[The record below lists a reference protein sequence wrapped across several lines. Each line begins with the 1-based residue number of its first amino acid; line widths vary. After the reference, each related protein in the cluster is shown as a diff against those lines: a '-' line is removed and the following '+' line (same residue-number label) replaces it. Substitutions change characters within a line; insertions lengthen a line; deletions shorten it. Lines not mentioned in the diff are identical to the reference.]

1 MANLTMTIP
10 HRLPQDEALN
20 RIKQLIAQAKVQYA
34 DRISDVQEYWNGYAG
49 AFSVAGSGVS
59 ASGNITVNPRDVTIQ
74 STLPFMA
81 MMFKGK
87 IESTVRDVLSR
98 VLA

>member
-1 MANLTMTIP
+1 MANVTVVVP

-20 RIKQLIAQAKVQYA
+20 RIKQFIAQARVQYA
-34 DRISDVQEYWNGYAG
+34 DRIGDLQENWNGYVG
-49 AFSVAGSGVS
+49 AFSFAGSGVS
-59 ASGNITVNPRDVTIQ
+59 ASGNIIVNPGDVTIQ
-74 STLPFMA
+74 STLPLMA

>member
-1 MANLTMTIP
+1 MPNLAIWVP

-20 RIKQLIAQAKVQYA
+20 RIKQFIAQAKVQYS
-34 DRISDVQEYWNGYAG
+34 DRISDLQENWNGYVG
-49 AFSVAGSGVS
+49 VFSIAGSGVS
-59 ASGNITVNPRDVTIQ
+59 ASGTIIVNAGDVTVQ
-74 STLPFMA
+74 STLPLVA